1 MAETTII
8 NIKAFKGSYKYIGRN
23 TIFGNPFII
32 GEDGTRKE
40 VIEKYKVYFKAK
52 LKDPEFKKQV
62 LKLRGHT
69 LGCHC
74 KPLLCHGDVITNYLN
89 KKRR

>member
-1 MAETTII
+1 MKTTTII
-8 NIKAFKGSYKYIGRN
+8 NIKFFKGNYEYIGRN

-32 GEDGTRKE
+32 GKDGTRKE
-40 VIEKYKVYFKAK
+40 VIEKYKIYFKEK
-52 LKDPEFKKQV
+52 LKDPKFKKQI
-62 LKLRGHT
+62 LKLKGHF

-74 KPLLCHGDVITNYLN
+74 KPLLCHGDIIVNYLN